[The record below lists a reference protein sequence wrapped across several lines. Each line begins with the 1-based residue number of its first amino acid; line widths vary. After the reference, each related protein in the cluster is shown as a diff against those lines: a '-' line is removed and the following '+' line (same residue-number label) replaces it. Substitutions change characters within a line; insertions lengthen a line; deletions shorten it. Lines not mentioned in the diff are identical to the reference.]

1 MALTNRLEFA
11 NCPPVLNHPHLSSF
25 WPVKDIH
32 DFEGVHGDW
41 LKHAAVTLVVHH
53 HHEEIT
59 AGDLLDH
66 KGPANHSTD
75 GQKHKKKDDEGRRER
90 EKGRTEGWIGK

>member
-1 MALTNRLEFA
+1 MSHTPGL
-11 NCPPVLNHPHLSSF
+11 

-32 DFEGVHGDW
+32 DFNGVHGNW
-41 LKHAAVTLVVHH
+41 LKHGAVTLVVHH

-66 KGPANHSTD
+66 KGPVNHSTERK
-75 GQKHKKKDDEGRRER
+75 QRRGRKMGE
-90 EKGRTEGWIGK
+90 EAEEEHELDWQEDMVHGIM

>member
-1 MALTNRLEFA
+1 MGK
-11 NCPPVLNHPHLSSF
+11 PKSPVLNPPPSPSSLC
-25 WPVKDIH
+25 PVKDIH
-32 DFEGVHGDW
+32 DFDGVHGDW
-41 LKHAAVTLVVHH
+41 LEHAAVTLVVHH

-75 GQKHKKKDDEGRRER
+75 SQTQKR
-90 EKGRTEGWIGK
+90 